1 MAASIIVQTA
11 DCQWVSGYVLG
22 TDQCNEL
29 LGEGTHCDRDAQAS
43 SGREVEAETNQ
54 PVCGSTS
61 EKTALT
67 THPPPTVIFY
77 SLLPALLSLHSV
89 SPPPA
94 RQQLLTLGQVALG
107 DDS

>member
-11 DCQWVSGYVLG
+11 DCQWVSGYVLR
-22 TDQCNEL
+22 TDQCSEL
-29 LGEGTHCDRDAQAS
+29 LGERHTVTGMLRPLQVGKS
-43 SGREVEAETNQ
+43 KLKQ
-54 PVCGSTS
+54 TS
-61 EKTALT
+61 QSVAPLQRKQHSLLT
-67 THPPPTVIFY
+67 PPPTVIFY